1 MKRFNGIIFATTLSL
16 SSIALAFSAHAHA
29 HAHLL
34 SAVPAENAK
43 ATPAPSMLTLNF
55 SEELNLKFTSVEVVG
70 PDKAKVE
77 ITSEALA
84 PKDEKVLIVTLKAP
98 LPVGK
103 YTVNWKAFSQDG
115 HKTNGSYTIDAMN

>member
-29 HAHLL
+29 HLL

-43 ATPAPSMLTLNF
+43 AMPAPSVLTLNF
-55 SEELNLKFTSVEVVG
+55 SEELNLKFSSVEVIG
-70 PDKAKVE
+70 PDKVKVE
-77 ITSEALA
+77 IASEALA

-98 LPVGK
+98 LPEGK

-115 HKTNGSYTIDAMN
+115 HKTNGSYTIDAVK